1 MSTRYVIRF
10 DDITPGMAWS
20 KFKPFE
26 AVADAFQL
34 PYLIGVVP
42 ECRDPSLSVE
52 PERADF
58 WQWLRERASKGWTI
72 AQHGYTHLYAT
83 KERGLLGIGSK
94 SEVAGLPYE
103 EQLEKLAA
111 GKEILLREGV
121 WHAVF
126 MAPSHSFDANTLKAL
141 KALDFSAI
149 TDGYGFYAYDLHG
162 LVALPQLLARPLG
175 LGFGVET
182 ICLHAN
188 TMSEDAIQRMVDF
201 IKAHHTAII
210 GFGEAIAI
218 EAPSDMVERTSRGLS
233 QAALRAYRL
242 VRG

>member
-26 AVADAFQL
+26 AVADALQL

-52 PERADF
+52 LERADF
-58 WQWLRERASKGWTI
+58 WPWLRERASKGWTI

-94 SEVAGLPYE
+94 SELAGLPYE
-103 EQLEKLAA
+103 EQLAKLAA
-111 GKEILLREGV
+111 GKEILMREGV
-121 WHAVF
+121 WHGVF

-201 IKAHHTAII
+201 IKAHRTTII

-218 EAPSDMVERTSRGLS
+218 EAPSDMVERMSRGLS
-233 QAALRAYRL
+233 QVALRAYRL